1 MATESELKAAGEK
14 HIPKDYDP
22 ALYKIRHSLAHVLAQ
37 AVVEKFPQAK
47 PTIGPPTKDPEG
59 FYYDFDLDVNPSDG
73 DLEWIANRMRQI
85 IKGKHPFK
93 VRELGAD
100 EARQIFKDNPY
111 KLELI
116 DGLVKGGQDEYGN
129 ATSGPA
135 TITVYQQDTFVD
147 LCRGPHVE
155 TTGDLDPKGFKIKQ
169 VTGSYWRGNEKG
181 PQLKRFHAT
190 GWASEADL
198 KAYLGRLEEAERRD
212 HRKLGRE
219 LELFA
224 NEPIFGSGFP
234 MLLPKGATVRRILE
248 TFITDYERR
257 AGYRHVFTP
266 DIAKVELYK
275 ISGHWEHY
283 KDSMF
288 PPMDIEE
295 GGNEDEELCL
305 RPMCCPH
312 HIQVYKSKARSYRDL
327 PIRIAELGNMYRFER
342 SGVVGGLSRVRCMT
356 LNDAHLFVRPDQVKT
371 EIAGVLALMKKA
383 YADLGITEYRFR
395 LSKNDDPDNPD
406 PKKRE
411 KYVDKPEMWESSI
424 RMLREVLTES
434 GMPFFEAWN
443 EAAFYGPKI
452 DVQVKDTMGREE
464 TLSTIQADQH
474 LPEQFKLEYKD
485 SDDTPK
491 RPVMIHRGVI
501 STMERMLSYLIELYA
516 GAFPVWLAP
525 VQVVIVPIADRHFE
539 FAQKLAADLLDKDYR
554 VEADLSDKRM
564 NAKIALAE
572 EQKVPYILVIGDRD
586 MAANAVSV
594 RLRGKVDLG
603 QKPVAEFVA
612 LLEQVVKSRT
622 LKLVP

>member
-1 MATESELKAAGEK
+1 MASEAELKAAGDK
-14 HIPKDYDP
+14 YIPKDYDP
-22 ALYKIRHSLAHVLAQ
+22 TLYKLRHSLAHVLAQ

-47 PTIGPPTKDPEG
+47 PTIGPPIEYG
-59 FYYDFDLDVNPSDG
+59 LYYDFDLDVNPTDG
-73 DLEWIANRMRQI
+73 ELEWIANRMKQI
-85 IKGKHPFK
+85 IKGKHKFS
-93 VRELGAD
+93 VREISAD
-100 EARQIFKDNPY
+100 EGRQLFKDNPY
-111 KLELI
+111 KIELI
-116 DGLVKGGQDEYGN
+116 DGLTKGKDEYGD
-129 ATSGPA
+129 AAGGGGAA

-155 TTGDLDPKGFKIKQ
+155 TTGDLDPKAFKITQ
-169 VTGSYWRGNEKG
+169 VTGSYWRGKSDNKM
-181 PQLKRFHAT
+181 LKRFHAT
-190 GWASEADL
+190 AWASADDL
-198 KAYLGRLEEAERRD
+198 KAHLARVEEAAKRD
-212 HRKLGRE
+212 HRKVGRE

-224 NEPIFGSGFP
+224 NEPVFGAGFP
-234 MLLPKGATVRRILE
+234 MLLPKGATVRRLLE
-248 TFITDYERR
+248 QFITDYERK
-257 AGYRHVFTP
+257 AGYLHVYTP
-266 DIAKVELYK
+266 DAAKVELYK

-288 PPMDIEE
+288 PKMDMGES
-295 GGNEDEELCL
+295 GTEDEDENLVL

-312 HIQVYKSKARSYRDL
+312 HIQVFKSKPRSYRDL
-327 PIRIAELGNMYRFER
+327 PVRIAELGKMYRYER

-356 LNDAHLFVRPDQVKT
+356 LNDAHLFVRPDQVKA

-395 LSKNDDPDNPD
+395 LSKNDDPAGPVSG
-406 PKKRE
+406 
-411 KYVDKPEMWESSI
+411 KYVDNPAMWESSI

-434 GMPFFEAWN
+434 GLPFFEAWN

-474 LPEQFKLEYKD
+474 LPEQFKLEFKD

-501 STMERMLSYLIELYA
+501 STMERMMSYLIELYA

-525 VQVVIVPIADRHFE
+525 VQVAIVPIADRHFE
-539 FAQKLAADLLDKDYR
+539 FAQKLGEALTEKDYR
-554 VEADLSDKRM
+554 VDVDLGTGRM
-564 NAKIALAE
+564 QAKIRDAQLM
-572 EQKVPYILVIGDRD
+572 KVPYVLVIGDKE
-586 MAANAVSV
+586 MAANAVAV
-594 RLRGKVDLG
+594 RLRTGEDLG
-603 QKPVAEFVA
+603 AKPVAEFEA